1 MKFESFT
8 FHLSISAFKDVY
20 LTIIGGGEDHRN
32 KTLNVINRNSDFV
45 RNLGRIHDKSIIRSI
60 MRHHA
65 LFAMPSI
72 YETFGLV
79 YIEALSQN
87 LPIIYGK
94 GQGVD
99 QLFSEKESPVG
110 IGVNA
115 KSIEEIEQAIYT
127 ILNNQSIYSNK
138 QVDFTLFDWNWIA
151 EKYIN
156 GYKSIV
162 Q

>member
-1 MKFESFT
+1 
-8 FHLSISAFKDVY
+8 
-20 LTIIGGGEDHRN
+20 
-32 KTLNVINRNSDFV
+32 
-45 RNLGRIHDKSIIRSI
+45 

-127 ILNNQSIYSNK
+127 ILNNQRNILM
-138 QVDFTLFDWNWIA
+138 VIRVLFSKDMM
-151 EKYIN
+151 
-156 GYKSIV
+156 GHSCSC
-162 Q
+162 